1 MRSYLLVSLASIF
14 APLPVLRAADNPSK
28 DEERLL
34 QVIDKLGGD
43 GSIDSKAE
51 GKARVV
57 ARFDKLTDAQLASL
71 KGATC
76 LLAVEVADAGKLTD
90 RGGEL
95 LRTLAHLQ
103 RLSLNKPGITDRGLA
118 ALKSLTELRIL
129 YLGGAKIGDAGLTNL
144 KPLTGLEELDLYD
157 TRVTD
162 KSLPLIEGFEN
173 LTSLNLAGT
182 KVTDAGAKH
191 LREMKNLKLLN
202 LSMTEVSM
210 PAIKSIEDAIPGIRV
225 RR

>member
-1 MRSYLLVSLASIF
+1 VRSYLLLTVLASLV
-14 APLPVLRAADNPSK
+14 PLAACAADKPSK
-28 DEERLL
+28 DEERVL
-34 QVIDKLGGD
+34 QIIDKMGGD
-43 GSIDSKAE
+43 GSIDAKAE

-76 LLAVEVADAGKLTD
+76 LLGIEVVDAGKLSD
-90 RGGEL
+90 RSADF
-95 LRTLAHLQ
+95 LRTLPHLQ
-103 RLSLNKPGITDRGLA
+103 RLSLNKPAITDRGLA

-129 YLGGAKIGDAGLTNL
+129 YLGGAKIGDAGISSL
-144 KPLTGLEELDLYD
+144 KPLTSLEELDLYD
-157 TRVTD
+157 THVTD
-162 KSLPLIEGFEN
+162 KSLALIEGFEN

-182 KVTDAGAKH
+182 KVTDAAAKH
-191 LREMKNLKLLN
+191 LREMKNLKVLN
-202 LSMTEVSM
+202 LAMTEVSM

>member
-1 MRSYLLVSLASIF
+1 MRSYLLLTLWTCLV
-14 APLPVLRAADNPSK
+14 PLVARAADNPSK

-34 QVIDKLGGD
+34 QVIGKMGGE
-43 GSIDSKAE
+43 GSIDDKAE

-57 ARFDKLTDAQLASL
+57 ARFDKLTDGQLASL
-71 KGATC
+71 KGSSS
-76 LLAVEVADAGKLTD
+76 LLAIEVADAGKLSD
-90 RGGEL
+90 RSADS
-95 LRTLAHLQ
+95 LRTLLHLQ
-103 RLSLNKPGITDRGLA
+103 RLSLNKPAITDRGLA
-118 ALKSLTELRIL
+118 AFKSLTELRVL
-129 YLGGAKIGDAGLTNL
+129 YLGGAKIGDAGVSNL
-144 KPLTGLEELDLYD
+144 KPLTNLEELDLYD

-162 KSLPLIEGFEN
+162 KSLPFIEEFEN
-173 LTSLNLAGT
+173 LRSLNLAGT

-202 LSMTEVSM
+202 LAMTEVSM